1 MRFIV
6 CLLLFLFA
14 LGTAYAEDDADTL
27 TVEGAHYR
35 LDGIDAPELD
45 QPCFLRPDS
54 SWTRPSVQVGHSAKK
69 RQRP

>member
-27 TVEGAHYR
+27 RVDGTRYR

-45 QPCFLRPDS
+45 HIQLALYLS
-54 SWTRPSVQVGHSAKK
+54 GWIG
-69 RQRP
+69 